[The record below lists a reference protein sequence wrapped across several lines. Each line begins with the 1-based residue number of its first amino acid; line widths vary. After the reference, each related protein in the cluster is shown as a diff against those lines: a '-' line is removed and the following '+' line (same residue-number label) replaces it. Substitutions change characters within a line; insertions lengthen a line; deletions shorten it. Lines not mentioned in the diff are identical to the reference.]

1 MPAPTTFTTKE
12 ILELLQGKN
21 DEALYAEADR
31 VKHAVYGNEVF
42 VRGIIENNNIC
53 ARNCHYCGIRSE
65 NSALNRYNLTADEIL
80 DCARLIRSQGITSV
94 VIQSGESDTTSNA
107 QIADIVG
114 RIKSEIGADVTLS
127 LGEKPREVYEMWKEA
142 GADRY
147 LLKVE
152 TFQKSVYNPIHP
164 GYSLN
169 DRIKCVENLLDLGY
183 QVGSG
188 FIWGL
193 PGYTLELFAD
203 DLLTLQKMGVHMY
216 STTPFVAGAGTPLAT
231 HPAADVET
239 IYRAL
244 ALYRL
249 MAPKVNI
256 PVTSACA
263 SLDSM
268 SKQKGLR
275 RGANVLMLS
284 YTPDKNRKD
293 YALYAGKN
301 TVSSEKLSDLQNLV
315 DVVQSVGQK
324 MVFHPGRSKFE
335 R

>member
-1 MPAPTTFTTKE
+1 MPVPTTFSTKE
-12 ILELLQGKN
+12 ILDLLQGHE
-21 DEALYAEADR
+21 DAFLYTEADK
-31 VKHAVYGNEVF
+31 VKQAVYGNEVF
-42 VRGIIENNNIC
+42 IRGIIENNNIC
-53 ARNCHYCGIRSE
+53 VRNCHYCGIRAE
-65 NSALNRYNLTADEIL
+65 NKALNRYNLTADEIL
-80 DCARLIRSQGITSV
+80 DCARLIHSQGINSI
-94 VIQSGESDTTSNA
+94 VIQSGENDTVSDE
-107 QIADIVG
+107 QIADIVH

-127 LGEKPREVYEMWKEA
+127 LGEKSPEIYRIWKEA

-152 TFQKSVYNPIHP
+152 TFQKSVYDPIHT
-164 GYSLN
+164 GYPLET
-169 DRIKCVENLLDLGY
+169 RIKCVENLLDLGY

-193 PGYTLELFAD
+193 PNYTLDLFAK

-216 STTPFVAGAGTPLAT
+216 STTPFVPAKGTPLEN

-244 ALYRL
+244 ATYRL
-249 MAPKVNI
+249 MAPTVNI

-263 SLDSM
+263 SLDSQ

-275 RGANVLMLS
+275 SGANVLMLS
-284 YTPDKNRKD
+284 YTPDKNRKE

-301 TVSSEKLSDLQNLV
+301 TASFEKASDLQNLIEAV
-315 DVVQSVGQK
+315 ESVGQK